1 MNDLP
6 IPDQDQVVRIFR
18 VHVLNDKWNTIH
30 HDKLCK
36 YKHLS
41 EEKQRFIEEYH
52 AKVVNISFVHVT
64 PDNED
69 ILQEQF
75 HT

>member
-6 IPDQDQVVRIFR
+6 IPDDDQVVRIFR
-18 VHVLNDKWNTIH
+18 VHVLNGKWTTIH

-41 EEKQRFIEEYH
+41 EEKQKFIEEYH
-52 AKVVNISFVHVT
+52 AKTVNFSFVHIT
-64 PDNED
+64 QDSDD
-69 ILQEQF
+69 ILQEQLR
-75 HT
+75 T